1 MDISS
6 SASSLGVVK
15 TGGGRERDVLFGASG
30 CGRLSVG
37 NTHGSCWG
45 TRHSRWSQACRPW
58 SVNPSRK
65 LRRFES
71 FTWHHVL
78 ERADQWKRLGGDP
91 FIYLVGVSMPA
102 WLSRSHGVRP
112 QVCDLHKRGRADGRR
127 RRLWEYVRKFGS
139 TPRAG
144 RTRPKADH
152 RRCRVW
158 GMQRWWTFASSR
170 LGGGGESRVRA
181 EPSRCSLI
189 SVVGRSCQI
198 RCQAGV
204 NCAARRA
211 CAGIF
216 TVRVLWGTSSRAQP
230 LTSGVVARRSAT
242 GTVGTTRHAELRAF
256 G

>member
-91 FIYLVGVSMPA
+91 FIYLVGVSMLA

-127 RRLWEYVRKFGS
+127 RRLWEYVRKFGP

-144 RTRPKADH
+144 GLDPRLTTADAG
-152 RRCRVW
+152 CGVCN
-158 GMQRWWTFASSR
+158 
-170 LGGGGESRVRA
+170 GGGLLHHRDWAAVVRVGFERNL
-181 EPSRCSLI
+181 P
-189 SVVGRSCQI
+189 
-198 RCQAGV
+198 
-204 NCAARRA
+204 AARSFPWLGDPVKYA
-211 CAGIF
+211 
-216 TVRVLWGTSSRAQP
+216 
-230 LTSGVVARRSAT
+230 ARL
-242 GTVGTTRHAELRAF
+242 V
-256 G
+256 